1 MEKWRDVGESL
12 WIVIDN
18 GKVKIRVGVV
28 YAPQEC
34 RTKAENL
41 KTFYGH
47 ICEQVQ
53 QARERNQRVLILG
66 DFNGKIGKEVKGNK
80 PEITKGGTLLLKM
93 AKQERLTILNTTE
106 ICEGLWTRTE
116 GESRSVIDYIL
127 TDEDSAEG
135 VKSMMVDENK

>member
-1 MEKWRDVGESL
+1 M
-12 WIVIDN
+12 
-18 GKVKIRVGVV
+18 
-28 YAPQEC
+28 
-34 RTKAENL
+34 
-41 KTFYGH
+41 
-47 ICEQVQ
+47 
-53 QARERNQRVLILG
+53 LILG

-135 VKSMMVDENK
+135 VKSMMVDENKEFSPVGYVDNKITYSDHNLLLTSLDWIKQQKDNS